1 MSLLTDNVYDLIRLV
16 RINNVSVMDNQ
27 TIKVRTQQAK
37 EYYKKPYY
45 KKTYQMMLWALSR
58 S

>member
-1 MSLLTDNVYDLIRLV
+1 
-16 RINNVSVMDNQ
+16 MDNQ